1 MLPSQELL
9 KQISRKIKN
18 IPNHRKESRR
28 KIHYCLFLLDYK
40 SGLRVSEAVSFD
52 LTSKTR
58 QGLYRVERPKGK
70 KERLVC
76 IPKKVIRELRKH
88 N

>member
-9 KQISRKIKN
+9 EQISKKIKN

-40 SGLRVSEAVSFD
+40 SGLRVSEAVSFS
-52 LTSKTR
+52 LENKTT
-58 QGLYRVERPKGK
+58 QCLYRIERPKGK
-70 KERLVC
+70 K
-76 IPKKVIRELRKH
+76 
-88 N
+88 